1 VQIVEHA
8 LSGARQVPALQV
20 GEIIQPWLLI
30 IHYTANQSA
39 AGVVSWFQSPASKVS
54 AHLVVDLDGGITQM
68 VPFNRR
74 ASHAGVSRWGGQE
87 GCNRFSIGIELVNPG
102 PLRRRSDGTF
112 VDQSGKK
119 WERGVVEARHKHG
132 TVDSAHWAEFP
143 EAQLGAA
150 REACE
155 AIVKMYGIR
164 EIVGHD
170 DVAPT
175 RKVDPGPAFP
185 MHAFQNICA
194 PRADDGADVYAAI
207 TDLNVRSGPGVEH
220 PKVDG
225 GPLALGQRVYVV
237 DVKGNWWHVHAQGSL
252 LEGWV
257 SSRFLRNV

>member
-1 VQIVEHA
+1 MQIVEHA

-54 AHLVVDLDGGITQM
+54 AHLVVDLDAGITQM

-74 ASHAGVSRWGGQE
+74 ASHAGVSRWGGRE
-87 GCNRFSIGIELVNPG
+87 GCNGFSIGIELVNPG

-132 TVDSAHWAEFP
+132 TVDSAHWAEFS

-155 AIVKMYGIR
+155 AIVKAYGIR

-185 MHAFQNICA
+185 MHTFQNICA
-194 PRADDGADVYAAI
+194 PRDDDGADVYAAI

-225 GPLALGQRVYVV
+225 GPLVAGQHVYVV

-257 SSRFLRNV
+257 SSRFLRNI